1 MPRLQRKK
9 TIYLPSGKMVV
20 DDGKRSVSKP
30 RYRVLTRE
38 SAQELMCALKLAP
51 NLKRAQKLIDP
62 LCEGRGRL
70 GVIKYD
76 AFSGWIKRTV
86 MNEAK
91 IKVRDQLAEAKRLHS
106 VLANL

>member
-1 MPRLQRKK
+1 MRAKISSKLEEGAK
-9 TIYLPSGKMVV
+9 TN
-20 DDGKRSVSKP
+20 RSIM
-30 RYRVLTRE
+30 R
-38 SAQELMCALKLAP
+38 
-51 NLKRAQKLIDP
+51 
-62 LCEGRGRL
+62 GRGRL